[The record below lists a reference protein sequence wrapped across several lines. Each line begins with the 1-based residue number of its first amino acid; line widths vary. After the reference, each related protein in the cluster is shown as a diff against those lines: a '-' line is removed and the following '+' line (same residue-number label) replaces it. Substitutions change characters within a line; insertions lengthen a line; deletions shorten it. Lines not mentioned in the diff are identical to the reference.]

1 MKRIYLDHAA
11 TTGLDAA
18 VLSKMAPY
26 FSDIFGNANSQHSF
40 GREAVRGVD
49 EARDTIASLIGAK
62 PNEIYFTSGGTEAD
76 NWAIRGAAHANRAR
90 GNHLIVSAVE
100 HPAMLTTARELEK
113 EGFEVTLAPV
123 DEFGTVDVAKLEESI
138 RPETVFIGVMAAN
151 NEIGTLQPLAEISEI
166 AQRHKILFF
175 TDAVQAAGAIPLDV
189 NAPRV
194 DMMSISGHKF
204 YGPKGVGALYIR
216 SGVKTGK
223 ILTGGH
229 QERGMRGGTTNVP
242 GVVGMAEALRLAVAK
257 LDENAAYISSLRDRF
272 IARVQTEIPFVKL
285 NGHPKNRLP
294 SNANFSFRY
303 VEGESLL
310 FSLDLAGIAVSS
322 GSACSSGSLEPS
334 HVLLAT
340 GMSEGLAHGS
350 LRFSF
355 GRENTAEDVD
365 YTVDKLKEIVVKLR
379 NLSPLFPKDMK
390 NEVFEKGESTYAIYG

>member
-166 AQRHKILFF
+166 AQKHKILFF

-242 GVVGMAEALRLAVAK
+242 GVVGMAEALRLVVAK

-272 IARVQTEIPFVKL
+272 IARVQKEIPFVKL

-390 NEVFEKGESTYAIYG
+390 NEVFEKGE

>member
-113 EGFEVTLAPV
+113 EGFEVALAPV

-166 AQRHKILFF
+166 AQKHKILFF

-229 QERGMRGGTTNVP
+229 QERGM
-242 GVVGMAEALRLAVAK
+242 AEALRLAVAK

-272 IARVQTEIPFVKL
+272 IARVQKEIPFVNL

-390 NEVFEKGESTYAIYG
+390 NEVFEKGE